1 MMNFSLAT
9 SNPLT
14 QDAEL
19 GDVLILLAAD
29 GLDLGEPLTAGLS
42 LLVKRALSAGHWSTE
57 SGKRLSLY
65 LPESRPAARV
75 ELLGIGDGSPAQ
87 IRKSLAKLVK
97 EVAADPVKLAVCFAQ
112 DASDAQW
119 TAAMTSI
126 AAGGHVYGTT
136 KPSAKGGLKKV
147 LLGAPNAGERKGA
160 LAQGK
165 ALVAGMTLAR
175 EWANRP
181 GNHATPSML
190 GEVAR
195 NIAAQAQND
204 GGHGLLE
211 CEVLEQKQIEKLGM
225 GSFLSVAKGSDEPP
239 RFIVLRY
246 EGAAD
251 SQRPLVFVGKGITFD
266 SGGISLKPGAGMDE
280 MKFDMGGAASVLGLF
295 ESLRLLRPK
304 INVVGLIPTC
314 ENMPSGRALK
324 PGDVVTSMSGQT
336 IEILNTDAEG
346 RLILCDAL
354 TYAERFQPQAVVD
367 IATLTGNCVMALGHL
382 RSGLFTSND
391 ELAQE
396 LERAADESSDLCWR
410 MPMDD
415 VYGQDLKSNFADMA
429 NVAGRLAGAISAAKF
444 LERFTGRY
452 PWAHLDIAGTAWN
465 EGAVKGATGRPVPLL
480 LQFALNMAE
489 QPVDFGPSQ
498 AEQQSQ
504 DKPAGK
510 SAKAVK
516 PVTKAAAKPAATKAK
531 TTGKSG
537 KRAG

>member
-1 MMNFSLAT
+1 MMNFSLA
-9 SNPLT
+9 SANPLT

-29 GLDLGEPLTAGLS
+29 GLDLGEPLQAGLS
-42 LLVKRALSAGHWSTE
+42 LLVKRALAAGHWSTD

-75 ELLGIGDGSPAQ
+75 ELLGIGDGSLAR
-87 IRKSLAKLVK
+87 IRDALAKLVK
-97 EVAADPVKLAVCFAQ
+97 ELAVDPLKLAVCFAQ
-112 DASDAQW
+112 DATDAQW
-119 TAAMTSI
+119 TAAMTAI

-136 KPSAKGGLKKV
+136 KPSARGGLKKV
-147 LLGAPNAGERKGA
+147 LLGAPNAAARKSS
-160 LAQGK
+160 LAYGK

-181 GNHATPSML
+181 GNHATPGML

-195 NIAAQAQND
+195 HIAAQARKD
-204 GGHGLLE
+204 GGHGQLE

-225 GSFLSVAKGSDEPP
+225 GSFLSVAKGSDEAP

-246 EGAAD
+246 EGADD

-324 PGDVVTSMSGQT
+324 PGDVVQRMSGQT

-367 IATLTGNCVMALGHL
+367 IATLTGNCVLALGHL
-382 RSGLFTSND
+382 RSGLFSTND
-391 ELAQE
+391 VLAHELQ
-396 LERAADESSDLCWR
+396 RAADESSDLCWR

-415 VYGQDLKSNFADMA
+415 VYGKDLKSNFADMA

-452 PWAHLDIAGTAWN
+452 PWAHLDIAGTAWD
-465 EGAVKGATGRPVPLL
+465 EGAAKGATGRPVPLL

-489 QPVDFGPSQ
+489 QPVDFGPSVAQ
-498 AEQQSQ
+498 QQSQ
-504 DKPAGK
+504 AGK
-510 SAKAVK
+510 VAAPSRTAKTGKVAKAA
-516 PVTKAAAKPAATKAK
+516 PRS
-531 TTGKSG
+531 KSG